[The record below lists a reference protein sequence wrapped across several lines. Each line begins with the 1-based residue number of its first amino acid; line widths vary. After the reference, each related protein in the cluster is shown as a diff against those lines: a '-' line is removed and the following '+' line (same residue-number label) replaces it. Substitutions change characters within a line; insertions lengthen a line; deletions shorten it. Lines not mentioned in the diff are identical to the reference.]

1 MKPVDPRWR
10 RAASAKG
17 IRRATAYGNEA
28 RGPQHP
34 GHQQTDGL
42 RQKDGAEVFAKAGD
56 GSALWAAIGPAEQT
70 GLTQAVLAGPDEG
83 LRVERPGAVAG
94 ASEARLPRR
103 LHDSERLAAA
113 ATSGRNGDRRSP
125 VRDAARQTSAGGVG
139 SSRLFG
145 NRRRA
150 VP

>member
-17 IRRATAYGNEA
+17 IRRATAYGDEA

-42 RQKDGAEVFAKAGD
+42 RQKDGAEVFAKARN

-70 GLTQAVLAGPDEG
+70 GRTQAVLEDRMKAGVWNAQVL
-83 LRVERPGAVAG
+83 LRELRKLGY
-94 ASEARLPRR
+94 
-103 LHDSERLAAA
+103 
-113 ATSGRNGDRRSP
+113 
-125 VRDAARQTSAGGVG
+125 QGGYTI
-139 SSRLFG
+139 LKDWL
-145 NRRRA
+145 
-150 VP
+150 